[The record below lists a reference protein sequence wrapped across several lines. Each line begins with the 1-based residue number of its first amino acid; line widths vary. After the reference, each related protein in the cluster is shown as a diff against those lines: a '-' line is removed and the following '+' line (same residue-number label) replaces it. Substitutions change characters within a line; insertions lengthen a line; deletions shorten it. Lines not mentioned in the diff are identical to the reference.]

1 MCCKSGS
8 DTYNRQQ
15 RLLNTFPKATTMFHL
30 HRSAY
35 QAVCL
40 AATAV
45 GLGLAVPQ
53 ALAADKVRVG
63 FVSTLSG
70 PSAALGVDI
79 RDGFL
84 LALKLGGGK
93 LGGLPAEVLVSDDQF
108 KPEVAKQLFEKNVK
122 RDKVDFMTGVV
133 FSNIML
139 AALPEALDNKVI
151 YISANAAPS
160 SMAGAEC
167 NPLFFAVS
175 WPNDAYHEAAGQLA
189 NQRQMK
195 SVYLVAPNYQAGKD
209 SLAGFKRTF
218 KGTVAGENY
227 TKLGQ
232 LDYAA
237 ELAEI
242 RAAKPQAV
250 YIFLPGGMGINFIK
264 QYVGSGL
271 GKETSLL
278 LPGFSADQDV
288 IGPVGGAMAGLFNT
302 AHWSPDFT
310 NAANQKFMAEFQK
323 EYKRVPTLYASQG
336 YDAALLINAAVR
348 DVKGKL
354 EDQPAVRKALKAAR
368 FESVRGPFKFNNNQY
383 PVQNYYVRAVGSDG
397 KGGLINKS
405 FNEPILKD
413 HGDAYAQNCAMK
425 N

>member
-1 MCCKSGS
+1 MSS
-8 DTYNRQQ
+8 TE
-15 RLLNTFPKATTMFHL
+15 
-30 HRSAY
+30 RSA
-35 QAVCL
+35 L
-40 AATAV
+40 AAPAA
-45 GLGLAVPQ
+45 LAAAACI
-53 ALAADKVRVG
+53 ALAAPAASAADKVRIG

-84 LALKLGGGK
+84 LALKLRGGK
-93 LGGLPAEVLVSDDQF
+93 LGGLPADVLVSDDQF
-108 KPEVAKQLFEKNVK
+108 KPDVAKQLFEKNVK

-139 AALPEALDNKVI
+139 AALPEAFDNNVI
-151 YISANAAPS
+151 YVSPNAAPS
-160 SMAGAEC
+160 SIAGKDC

-175 WPNDAYHEAAGQLA
+175 WPNDAYHEAAGQFA
-189 NQRQMK
+189 NTRDLK

-209 SLAGFKRTF
+209 SLAGFKRMF
-218 KGTVAGENY
+218 KGKVVGENY

-264 QYVGSGL
+264 QYVGAGL
-271 GKETSLL
+271 GKDTTLL

-288 IGPVGGAMAGLFNT
+288 ITPVGAAMAGLFNT
-302 AHWSPDFT
+302 AHWSPDFA
-310 NAANQKFMAEFQK
+310 NAANQKFVAEFQK
-323 EYKRVPTLYASQG
+323 EYKRVPTVYASQG
-336 YDAALLINAAVR
+336 YDAAQLIDAAVR
-348 DVKGKL
+348 DAKGKV
-354 EDQPAVRKALKAAR
+354 EDREAVRKALKAAK
-368 FESVRGPFKFNNNQY
+368 FESVRGAFKFNRNQY
-383 PVQNYYVRAVGSDG
+383 PVQNYYVRTIGSDG

-405 FNEPILKD
+405 FSEPILRD
-413 HGDAYAQNCAMK
+413 HGDAYAQECSMK
-425 N
+425 

>member
-1 MCCKSGS
+1 MV
-8 DTYNRQQ
+8 
-15 RLLNTFPKATTMFHL
+15 L
-30 HRSAY
+30 RSL
-35 QAVCL
+35 L
-40 AATAV
+40 AACA
-45 GLGLAVPQ
+45 LAAA
-53 ALAADKVRVG
+53 ALSVHAADKVKVG

-70 PSAALGVDI
+70 PSAALGIDI

-84 LALKLGGGK
+84 LAVKLNGGK

-108 KPEVAKQLFEKNVK
+108 KPDVARQLFERNVK

-151 YISANAAPS
+151 YLSPNAAPS
-160 SMAGAEC
+160 PMAGKEC
-167 NPLFFAVS
+167 HPLFFAVS
-175 WPNDAYHEAAGQLA
+175 WPNDAYHEAAGAFA
-189 NQRQMK
+189 NQRNLQN
-195 SVYLVAPNYQAGKD
+195 VYLVAPNYQAGKD
-209 SLAGFKRTF
+209 SLAGFKRVF
-218 KGTVAGENY
+218 AGKVVGEVY

-264 QYVGSGL
+264 QFVGAGL
-271 GKETSLL
+271 SKDITLL

-288 IGPVGGAMAGLFNT
+288 IGAVGPSMAGLFNT
-302 AHWSPDFT
+302 AHWSPDLA
-310 NAANQKFMAEFQK
+310 NAANKKFVAEFEK

-336 YDAALLINAAVR
+336 YDTARLIDAAVR

-354 EDQPAVRKALKAAR
+354 GDTHAMREALRAAR
-368 FESVRGPFKFNNNQY
+368 FESVRGSFKFNANQY
-383 PVQNYYVRAVGSDG
+383 PIQDYYVRTVGSDG

-405 FNEPILKD
+405 FTEPILKA
-413 HGDAYAQNCAMK
+413 HGDAYVQQCQMPK
-425 N
+425 

>member
-1 MCCKSGS
+1 MSQGS
-8 DTYNRQQ
+8 VFR
-15 RLLNTFPKATTMFHL
+15 AT
-30 HRSAY
+30 AI
-35 QAVCL
+35 AIAL
-40 AATAV
+40 AA
-45 GLGLAVPQ
+45 G
-53 ALAADKVRVG
+53 ALTFAAAPAQAADKVKIG

-70 PSAALGVDI
+70 PSSALGIDI

-84 LALKLGGGK
+84 LAVKLGGGK
-93 LGGLPAEVLVSDDQF
+93 LGGLPADVLVSDDQF
-108 KPEVAKQLFEKNVK
+108 KPDVAKQLFEKDIK

-139 AALPEALDNKVI
+139 AALPEAFDNNVF

-160 SMAGAEC
+160 SLAGKDC

-175 WPNDAYHEAAGQLA
+175 WPNDAYHEAAGAFA
-189 NQRQMK
+189 NQRNLK

-218 KGTVAGENY
+218 KGKVLGEVY

-242 RAAKPQAV
+242 RNAKPQAV

-264 QYVGSGL
+264 QYVGAGL
-271 GKETSLL
+271 GKDTTLL

-288 IGPVGGAMAGLFNT
+288 INPVGPAMAGLFNT

-310 NAANQKFMAEFQK
+310 NAANVKFVSEFEK

-336 YDAALLINAAVR
+336 YDAAHLIGAAVH

-354 EDQPAVRKALKAAR
+354 DDHEAVRKALKAAH
-368 FESVRGPFKFNNNQY
+368 FDSVRGAFRFNTNQY
-383 PVQNYYVRAVGSDG
+383 PIQNYYVRTVGSDG

-405 FNEPILKD
+405 FNEPILKN
-413 HGDAYAQNCAMK
+413 HGDAYVQDCKMK
-425 N
+425 

>member
-1 MCCKSGS
+1 VIDSLMACHPERSEGS
-8 DTYNRQQ
+8 RYCRGRDSSPPARNDGLRKLVVT
-15 RLLNTFPKATTMFHL
+15 
-30 HRSAY
+30 
-35 QAVCL
+35 VL
-40 AATAV
+40 AGVLCSV
-45 GLGLAVPQ
+45 GF
-53 ALAADKVRVG
+53 AADKVKVG

-70 PSAALGVDI
+70 PSSALGIDI

-84 LALKLGGGK
+84 LAVKLNGGK

-108 KPEVAKQLFEKNVK
+108 KPDVARQLFEKNIK

-139 AALPEALDNKVI
+139 AALPEAFDNKVI

-160 SMAGAEC
+160 PMAGKDC

-175 WPNDAYHEAAGQLA
+175 WPNDAYHEAAGEFA
-189 NQRQMK
+189 NQRGLK
-195 SVYLVAPNYQAGKD
+195 SVYLLAPNYQAGKD

-218 KGTVAGENY
+218 KGEVVGENY

-242 RAAKPQAV
+242 RAAKPQV
-250 YIFLPGGMGINFIK
+250 LYIFLPGGMGINFIK
-264 QYVGSGL
+264 QFVGSGL
-271 GKETSLL
+271 GKDITLL

-288 IGPVGGAMAGLFNT
+288 IKPVGSAMAGLFNT

-310 NAANQKFMAEFQK
+310 NAANVKFMAEFQK
-323 EYKRVPTLYASQG
+323 EYGRIPTLYASQG
-336 YDAALLINAAVR
+336 YDAAQLINAAVR
-348 DVKGKL
+348 DLKGRL
-354 EDQPAVRKALKAAR
+354 DNVEATRKALKNAR
-368 FESVRGPFKFNNNQY
+368 FDSVRGAFRFNTNQY
-383 PVQNYYVRAVGSDG
+383 PIQNYYVRTVGTDG

-405 FNEPILKD
+405 FSEPILKD
-413 HGDAYAQNCAMK
+413 HGDAYVQQCPMK
-425 N
+425 

>member
-1 MCCKSGS
+1 MIDMLRIK
-8 DTYNRQQ
+8 T
-15 RLLNTFPKATTMFHL
+15 LT
-30 HRSAY
+30 
-35 QAVCL
+35 V
-40 AATAV
+40 AAAIA
-45 GLGLAVPQ
+45 GLASTSL

-70 PSAALGVDI
+70 PSSALGVDI

-84 LALKLGGGK
+84 LAVKLNGGK
-93 LGGLPAEVLVSDDQF
+93 LGSLPAEVLVGDDQF
-108 KPEVAKQLFEKNVK
+108 KPEVARQLFERDIK

-151 YISANAAPS
+151 YISPNAAPS
-160 SMAGAEC
+160 SIAGKDC

-175 WPNDAYHEAAGQLA
+175 WPNDAYHEAAGQFA
-189 NQRQMK
+189 NQRNLK

-209 SLAGFKRTF
+209 SLAGFKRTY
-218 KGTVAGENY
+218 KGQLVGETY

-242 RAAKPQAV
+242 RAAKPQAL

-264 QYVGSGL
+264 QFVGAGL
-271 GKETSLL
+271 GKDMTLL

-288 IGPVGGAMAGLFNT
+288 INPVGMAMAGLFNT
-302 AHWSPDFT
+302 AHWSPDFD
-310 NAANQKFMAEFQK
+310 NPANRKFVAEFEK

-336 YDAALLINAAVR
+336 YDAAQLINAAVR
-348 DVKGKL
+348 DVKGRL
-354 EDQPAVRKALKAAR
+354 EDRQAVLKALKAAR
-368 FESVRGPFKFNNNQY
+368 FDSVRGAFRFNTNQY
-383 PVQNYYVRAVGSDG
+383 PIQNYYVRTVGSDG
-397 KGGLINKS
+397 KGGLINRS
-405 FNEPILKD
+405 FSTPILKD
-413 HGDAYAQNCAMK
+413 HGDAYVQQCAMK
-425 N
+425 

>member
-1 MCCKSGS
+1 MLHLRAPR
-8 DTYNRQQ
+8 TLVAPA
-15 RLLNTFPKATTMFHL
+15 LL
-30 HRSAY
+30 
-35 QAVCL
+35 L
-40 AATAV
+40 AALA
-45 GLGLAVPQ
+45 LGA
-53 ALAADKVRVG
+53 ASAEAADKVKVG

-70 PSAALGVDI
+70 PSSALGVDI

-84 LALKLGGGK
+84 LAVKLNGGK
-93 LGGLPAEVLVSDDQF
+93 LGNLPADVLVSDDQF
-108 KPEVAKQLFEKNVK
+108 KPDVAKQLFEKNIK

-139 AALPEALDNKVI
+139 AALPEALDANTF
-151 YISANAAPS
+151 YISPNAAPS
-160 SMAGAEC
+160 SIAGKDC

-175 WPNDAYHEAAGQLA
+175 WPNDAYHEAAGQYA
-189 NQRQMK
+189 NTRDLK

-264 QYVGSGL
+264 QYVGAGL
-271 GKETSLL
+271 GKDTTLL

-288 IGPVGGAMAGLFNT
+288 INPVGAAMAGLFNT

-310 NAANQKFMAEFQK
+310 NAANVKFMAEFQK

-336 YDAALLINAAVR
+336 YDAALLIDAAVR
-348 DVKGKL
+348 DTKGRL
-354 EDQPAVRKALKAAR
+354 EDHEAVRKALKAAR
-368 FESVRGPFKFNNNQY
+368 FDSVRGPFKFNTNQY
-383 PVQNYYVRAVGSDG
+383 PIQNYFVRTIGSDG
-397 KGGLINKS
+397 KGGLVNKS
-405 FNEPILKD
+405 FNEPILKN
-413 HGDAYAQNCAMK
+413 HGDAYVQNCAMK
-425 N
+425 

>member
-1 MCCKSGS
+1 MSQGPV
-8 DTYNRQQ
+8 
-15 RLLNTFPKATTMFHL
+15 FHAT
-30 HRSAY
+30 AI
-35 QAVCL
+35 AIAL
-40 AATAV
+40 AAS
-45 GLGLAVPQ
+45 
-53 ALAADKVRVG
+53 ALTFVATPAQAADKVKIG

-70 PSAALGVDI
+70 PSSALGIDI

-84 LALKLGGGK
+84 LAVKLGGGK

-108 KPEVAKQLFEKNVK
+108 KPDVGKQLFEKDIK

-139 AALPEALDNKVI
+139 AALPEAFDNNVF

-160 SMAGAEC
+160 SLAGKDC

-175 WPNDAYHEAAGQLA
+175 WPNDAYHEAAGAFA
-189 NQRQMK
+189 NQRNLK

-218 KGTVAGENY
+218 KGKVVGEVY

-242 RAAKPQAV
+242 RNAKPQAV

-264 QYVGSGL
+264 QYVGAGL
-271 GKETSLL
+271 GKDTTLL

-288 IGPVGGAMAGLFNT
+288 INPVGPAMAGLFNT

-310 NAANQKFMAEFQK
+310 NAANVKFVSEFEK

-336 YDAALLINAAVR
+336 YDAAHLIGAAVH

-354 EDQPAVRKALKAAR
+354 DDHEAVRKALKAAH
-368 FESVRGPFKFNNNQY
+368 FDSVRGAFRFNTNQY
-383 PVQNYYVRAVGSDG
+383 PIQNYYVRTVGSDG

-405 FNEPILKD
+405 FNEPILKN
-413 HGDAYAQNCAMK
+413 HGDAYVQDCKMK
-425 N
+425 

>member
-1 MCCKSGS
+1 MTTTSRPLKFAAAA
-8 DTYNRQQ
+8 
-15 RLLNTFPKATTMFHL
+15 LLA
-30 HRSAY
+30 
-35 QAVCL
+35 L
-40 AATAV
+40 AAA
-45 GLGLAVPQ
+45 AP
-53 ALAADKVRVG
+53 ALAADKVKIG

-70 PSAALGVDI
+70 PSSALGVDI
-79 RDGFL
+79 RDGFQ
-84 LALKLGGGK
+84 LAVKLGGGK

-108 KPEVAKQLFEKNVK
+108 KPDVARQLFERHIK

-151 YISANAAPS
+151 YISPNAAPS
-160 SMAGAEC
+160 SMAGKDC

-175 WPNDAYHEAAGQLA
+175 WPNDAYHEAAGAFA
-189 NQRQMK
+189 NQRELK
-195 SVYLVAPNYQAGKD
+195 NVYLLAPNYQAGKD

-218 KGTVAGENY
+218 KGQVVAETY

-242 RAAKPQAV
+242 RAAKPQAL

-264 QYVGSGL
+264 QFVGAGL
-271 GKETSLL
+271 SKDIMLL

-288 IGPVGGAMAGLFNT
+288 INPVGPAMAGLFNT
-302 AHWSPDFT
+302 AHWSPDFA
-310 NAANQKFMAEFQK
+310 NPANQKFVAEFQK
-323 EYKRVPTLYASQG
+323 EYKRLPTLYASQG
-336 YDAALLINAAVR
+336 FDAAQLIGAAVR
-348 DVKGKL
+348 DLKGKL
-354 EDQPAVRKALKAAR
+354 DDQAAVRRALRTAK
-368 FESVRGPFKFNNNQY
+368 FDSVRGPFRFNKNQY
-383 PVQNYYVRAVGSDG
+383 PIQNYYVRTVGSDG

-413 HGDAYAQNCAMK
+413 HGDAYVQQCNMPQ
-425 N
+425 

>member
-1 MCCKSGS
+1 MTFVPRSGFS
-8 DTYNRQQ
+8 VARAS
-15 RLLNTFPKATTMFHL
+15 LLA
-30 HRSAY
+30 
-35 QAVCL
+35 
-40 AATAV
+40 
-45 GLGLAVPQ
+45 LAV
-53 ALAADKVRVG
+53 AASAMSAAAADKVRVG

-70 PSAALGVDI
+70 PSSALGVDI

-84 LALKLGGGK
+84 LSVKLNGGK

-108 KPEVAKQLFEKNVK
+108 KPDVARQLFERNIK

-151 YISANAAPS
+151 YISPNAAPS
-160 SMAGAEC
+160 SIGGKDC
-167 NPLFFAVS
+167 NRLFFAVS
-175 WPNDAYHEAAGQLA
+175 WPNDAYHEAAGRFA
-189 NQRQMK
+189 TQRDMK
-195 SVYLVAPNYQAGKD
+195 SVYLIAPNYQAGKD
-209 SLAGFKRTF
+209 SLTGFKRMF
-218 KGTVAGENY
+218 KGQIVGENY

-264 QYVGSGL
+264 QYVGAGL
-271 GKETSLL
+271 GKDTTLL

-288 IGPVGGAMAGLFNT
+288 INPVGPSMAGLFNT
-302 AHWSPDFT
+302 AHWSPDFS
-310 NAANQKFMAEFQK
+310 NPANQRFMTEFQK

-336 YDAALLINAAVR
+336 YDAAQLINAAVR

-354 EDQPAVRKALKAAR
+354 EDQEAVLKALKAAR
-368 FESVRGPFKFNNNQY
+368 FDSVRGPFKFNNNQM
-383 PVQNYYVRAVGSDG
+383 PVQNYYVRTVGSDG

-405 FNEPILKD
+405 FNEPILRD
-413 HGDAYAQNCAMK
+413 HGDAYAQNCALPR
-425 N
+425 

>member
-1 MCCKSGS
+1 MSIF
-8 DTYNRQQ
+8 R
-15 RLLNTFPKATTMFHL
+15 RLRLPL
-30 HRSAY
+30 
-35 QAVCL
+35 L
-40 AATAV
+40 AAVAV
-45 GLGLAVPQ
+45 AAATST
-53 ALAADKVRVG
+53 ALAADKVKVG

-70 PSAALGVDI
+70 PSSALGVDI
-79 RDGFL
+79 RDGFQ
-84 LALKLGGGK
+84 LAVKLNGGK
-93 LGGLPAEVLVSDDQF
+93 LGGLPAEVIVGDDQF
-108 KPEVAKQLFEKNVK
+108 KPEVAKQLFERNVK

-151 YISANAAPS
+151 YISPNAAPS
-160 SMAGAEC
+160 SIAGKDC
-167 NPLFFAVS
+167 NPRFFAVS
-175 WPNDAYHEAAGQLA
+175 WPNDAYHEAAGAFA
-189 NQRQMK
+189 NQRELK
-195 SVYLVAPNYQAGKD
+195 NAYLLAPNYQAGKD

-218 KGTVAGENY
+218 KGQVVAETY

-242 RAAKPQAV
+242 RAAKPQAL

-264 QYVGSGL
+264 QFVGAGL
-271 GKETSLL
+271 SKDIMLL

-288 IGPVGGAMAGLFNT
+288 INPVGPSMAGLFNT
-302 AHWSPDFT
+302 AHWSPDLA
-310 NAANQKFMAEFQK
+310 NAANQKFVAEFQK

-354 EDQPAVRKALKAAR
+354 EDQDAVRKALRAAK
-368 FESVRGPFKFNNNQY
+368 FDSVRGAFKFNKNQY
-383 PVQNYYVRAVGSDG
+383 PIQNYYVRTVGTDG

-413 HGDAYAQNCAMK
+413 HGDAYVGQCNMPQ
-425 N
+425 

>member
-1 MCCKSGS
+1 MT
-8 DTYNRQQ
+8 D
-15 RLLNTFPKATTMFHL
+15 RLPTIRREPRRRRAPHL
-30 HRSAY
+30 KGPPPCPRACPAPSPPSPRSSPARLS
-35 QAVCL
+35 L
-40 AATAV
+40 AALPAS
-45 GLGLAVPQ
+45 
-53 ALAADKVRVG
+53 AADKVKVG

-70 PSAALGVDI
+70 PSSALGVDI

-84 LALKLGGGK
+84 LAVKLNGGK

-108 KPEVAKQLFEKNVK
+108 KPDVAKQLFEKNIK

-139 AALPEALDNKVI
+139 AALPEALDSKTI
-151 YISANAAPS
+151 YISPNAAPS
-160 SMAGAEC
+160 SMAGKDC

-175 WPNDAYHEAAGQLA
+175 WPNDAYHEAAGQFA
-189 NQRQMK
+189 NTRDLK

-218 KGTVAGENY
+218 KGQVVGENY

-264 QYVGSGL
+264 QFVGAGL
-271 GKETSLL
+271 GKDTTLL

-288 IGPVGGAMAGLFNT
+288 ISPVGALDGRPLQHRALVARLHQRREPEVRRRVREGIQARADALRLAGLRRG
-302 AHWSPDFT
+302 
-310 NAANQKFMAEFQK
+310 AADRRRGA
-323 EYKRVPTLYASQG
+323 RHQG
-336 YDAALLINAAVR
+336 QA
-348 DVKGKL
+348 
-354 EDQPAVRKALKAAR
+354 
-368 FESVRGPFKFNNNQY
+368 RGPA
-383 PVQNYYVRAVGSDG
+383 RR
-397 KGGLINKS
+397 
-405 FNEPILKD
+405 
-413 HGDAYAQNCAMK
+413 C
-425 N
+425 

>member
-1 MCCKSGS
+1 MNANSPGRHAAIKQVLVGVA
-8 DTYNRQQ
+8 
-15 RLLNTFPKATTMFHL
+15 LLAL
-30 HRSAY
+30 G
-35 QAVCL
+35 
-40 AATAV
+40 ATA
-45 GLGLAVPQ
+45 Q
-53 ALAADKVRVG
+53 AADKVKIG

-70 PSAALGVDI
+70 PSSALGVDI

-84 LALKLGGGK
+84 LSVKLHGGK

-108 KPEVAKQLFEKNVK
+108 KPEVARQLFERNIK
-122 RDKVDFMTGVV
+122 RDHVDFMTGVV

-139 AALPEALDNKVI
+139 AALPEALDNNTL
-151 YISANAAPS
+151 YLSPNAAPS
-160 SMAGAEC
+160 SMAGKDC

-175 WPNDAYHEAAGQLA
+175 WPNDAYHEAAGAFA
-189 NQRQMK
+189 NQRALK

-218 KGTVAGENY
+218 KGQVLGENY

-264 QYVGSGL
+264 QFVSAGL
-271 GKETSLL
+271 GKETMLL

-288 IGPVGGAMAGLFNT
+288 IGPVGPAMAGLFNT

-310 NAANQKFMAEFQK
+310 NAANQRFMAEFQK

-336 YDAALLINAAVR
+336 YDTAELINAAVR
-348 DVKGKL
+348 DTKGNLADK
-354 EDQPAVRKALKAAR
+354 EAMRRALRSAR
-368 FESVRGPFKFNNNQY
+368 FDSVRGPFKFNSNQY
-383 PVQNYYVRAVGSDG
+383 PIQSYYVRTVGSDG

-413 HGDAYAQNCAMK
+413 HGDAYVQQCMMRK
-425 N
+425 